1 MRRPSVWTTTLSNGD
16 VVAAVVN
23 WRQIRWTNYKFM
35 LSDIAIVPKDGELVH
50 IRDLNEKKD
59 LGTFS
64 DKDDEA
70 VVKIDSI
77 PGHGSKVYKFKL
89 IK

>member
-1 MRRPSVWTTTLSNGD
+1 MVKLPFEIICISYYIFNSIGWSYLSSV
-16 VVAAVVN
+16 AVLLTVSGVI
-23 WRQIRWTNYKFM
+23 QKYKGYFVQ
-35 LSDIAIVPKDGELVH
+35 LAK
-50 IRDLNEKKD
+50 DLNEKKD
-59 LGTFS
+59 LGTFA

-70 VVKIDSI
+70 TVKIDSI